1 MIIDNEIEIKISSS
15 NFSHFKKMGYDF
27 KKNDIIKVKVKDL
40 NKGSKYK
47 VKCKCY
53 YCEEIKE
60 SIYKNYIEQTKNL
73 NKYACSKCSH
83 IKRVETVREV
93 YGVDY
98 TFQVE
103 RFKKDRELTNIEKW
117 GNKYPILTNT
127 VKEKIKKTNLEKWG
141 VENPFQSQEIKD
153 RIRKTNIDN
162 NNWIIDVENFNQ
174 YKRRVKTLTNKIKE
188 KLFNDWNGYDYY
200 DDEYIKENLNLNKNS
215 NIYPTIDHKI
225 SLYHGFI
232 ENISPEEIS
241 DISNL
246 CITKRYINSSKNKK
260 TENEFK
266 EN

>member
-1 MIIDNEIEIKISSS
+1 MILDYEIEIKINSS
-15 NFSHFKKMGYDF
+15 NYSHFKKKGYIF
-27 KKNDIIKVKVKDL
+27 KKGDTLKVKVSDL

-47 VKCKCY
+47 VKCECF
-53 YCEEIKE
+53 YCGLIKE
-60 SIYKNYIEQTKNL
+60 STYKNYLEQTKKL

-83 IKRVETVREV
+83 IKRIETVREV

-103 RFKKDRELTNIEKW
+103 RFKKDRELTNVERW
-117 GNKYPILTNT
+117 GNKYPISTNI

-141 VENPFQSQEIKD
+141 VENPFQSEKIQEK
-153 RIRKTNIDN
+153 IRNTNIIN
-162 NNWIIDVENFNQ
+162 KKWIQDSENFNQ
-174 YKRRVKTLTNKIKE
+174 YKRIVKTLTNKVKNE
-188 KLFNDWNGYDYY
+188 LFENWDGYDHY
-200 DDEYIKENLNLNKNS
+200 DGEYIKENLNLNKNS

-225 SLYHGFI
+225 SLYHGFM

>member
-15 NFSHFKKMGYDF
+15 NHLYFKEKGYIFKKD
-27 KKNDIIKVKVKDL
+27 DIIKVKVSDL
-40 NKGSKYK
+40 NKGSKFK
-47 VKCKCY
+47 VKCKCF
-53 YCEEIKE
+53 YCGVIKD
-60 SIYKNYIEQTKNL
+60 SIYKNYLEQTKNL

-83 IKRVETVREV
+83 IKRIETVREV

-103 RFKKDRELTNIEKW
+103 RYKRDRELTNIEKW
-117 GNKYPILTNT
+117 GNKYPISTSE

-141 VENPFQSQEIKD
+141 VENPFESEEVKNK
-153 RIRKTNIDN
+153 IRKTNIKKN
-162 NNWIIDVENFNQ
+162 KWIEDSENFNQ
-174 YKRRVKTLTNKIKE
+174 YKRRVKTLTNKIKKE
-188 KLFNDWNGYDYY
+188 LFENWNGFDYY
-200 DDEYIKENLNLNKNS
+200 DGEYIKENLNLNKNS

-246 CITKRYINSSKNKK
+246 CITKRFINSSKNKK